1 VKCVEVLLES
11 QSGTPFPKWI
21 KWLAFFVGFLL
32 IADGMRLFAFHKI
45 FVGAVVMYIS
55 GYTKRIFLTEKGIVR
70 EIGNWIRRSQSILP
84 WHEVQYVGLAKR
96 GSKMMAFFEKDV
108 TGWKVLFNTDDEPRL
123 REILD
128 KYAPD
133 VEIGIVGQ

>member
-1 VKCVEVLLES
+1 
-11 QSGTPFPKWI
+11 
-21 KWLAFFVGFLL
+21 
-32 IADGMRLFAFHKI
+32 
-45 FVGAVVMYIS
+45 
-55 GYTKRIFLTEKGIVR
+55 
-70 EIGNWIRRSQSILP
+70 
-84 WHEVQYVGLAKR
+84 
-96 GSKMMAFFEKDV
+96 MMAFFEKDV